1 MNYLLMLVCSLLIAA
16 GSLFMQQGNKS
27 QQTPVPNAQ
36 SDQVEVKTDRFS
48 EATTVKL
55 KPQMIL
61 DTPDHFIT
69 MRLEAKFGDQK
80 LRDEAE
86 IASAIMSESAFVRF
100 ESQSK
105 IPTDFG
111 DKALHFIVDGRRI
124 KAGESAYSFFKLPG
138 PDPDLKPG
146 FKNRETLTNS
156 LKTDELKQIAAGHH
170 VEMRLGKY
178 EFTLT
183 ASMLSALQAFVRE
196 YVKHALSTK
205 FKEKRS

>member
-1 MNYLLMLVCSLLIAA
+1 MLACSILLAA
-16 GSLFMQQGNKS
+16 GLFLLQGS
-27 QQTPVPNAQ
+27 QSQTTLAAGAQ
-36 SDQVEVKTDRFS
+36 SDQVEVKTDRYS

-55 KPQMIL
+55 KPQLIL

-86 IASAIMSESAFVRF
+86 VAAAIMSESAFVYF

-111 DKALHFIVDGRRI
+111 DKELHFIVDGRRI
-124 KAGESAYSFFKLPG
+124 KAGESSYSLFKLPG
-138 PDPDLKPG
+138 PDPALKPG
-146 FKNRETLTNS
+146 FKNRESLTNA
-156 LKTDELKQIAAGHH
+156 LKTEDLKKFASGRR

-178 EFTLT
+178 EFVLT
-183 ASMLSALQAFVRE
+183 SSVMTALQTFVHE

-205 FKEKRS
+205 YR